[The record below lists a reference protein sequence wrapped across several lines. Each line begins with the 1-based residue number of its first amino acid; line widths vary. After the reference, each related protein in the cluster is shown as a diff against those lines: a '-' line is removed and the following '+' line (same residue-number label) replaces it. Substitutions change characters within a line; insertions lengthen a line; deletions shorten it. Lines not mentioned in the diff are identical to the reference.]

1 MYIIEEGKAYFVKGK
16 KAYAISFG
24 LDKKMKIDEKDSIDV
39 ENQPKYSY
47 DVMYRK
53 MNVDYM
59 VEQEKASQGDN
70 AEINAL
76 KKENEELIARV
87 KELEALA
94 KEKEALKAEVEELK
108 ALVEKEP
115 SEEEEEPSNEPSKEP
130 EGEPVE
136 EEPKGEEDDS
146 KEEPK
151 KLNKEGKK

>member
-16 KAYAISFG
+16 KAYAISFD
-24 LDKKMKIDEKDSIDV
+24 LDKKMSIDEEESIDV

-70 AEINAL
+70 AKINAL
-76 KKENEELIARV
+76 KKENE
-87 KELEALA
+87 
-94 KEKEALKAEVEELK
+94 ALKAEIKELR
-108 ALVEKEP
+108 ALVEEKPSEKEQESSNEP
-115 SEEEEEPSNEPSKEP
+115 SEEPN
-130 EGEPVE
+130 GEPIE
-136 EEPKGEEDDS
+136 EEPKGEEDVS
-146 KEEPK
+146 EEEPK

>member
-16 KAYAISFG
+16 KAYAISFD
-24 LDKKMKIDEKDSIDV
+24 LDKKMEIDEKDSIDV
-39 ENQPKYSY
+39 ENQPQYSY

-76 KKENEELIARV
+76 KKENE
-87 KELEALA
+87 
-94 KEKEALKAEVEELK
+94 ALKAEIKKLK
-108 ALVEKEP
+108 ALVEEKP
-115 SEEEEEPSNEPSKEP
+115 SEKEQEPSNEPSEEP
-130 EGEPVE
+130 NGEPIE

-146 KEEPK
+146 KEESK